1 MRKFLKKLHLWIGL
15 IFCLPL
21 ILMGL
26 TGSILIFER
35 ESEKFFTPKYSLQTV
50 GEKHLASEIIEA
62 ASNALPKGFKPN
74 MYKASQDNKPA
85 SVRFFSQDK
94 KITEILVDPISLQ
107 ILEEKNHSNNIFKT
121 IEQLHT
127 NLLLKDYGGRSII
140 GCFGIA
146 LLLLSLSG
154 IIIWFPKAKST
165 SSILSSLSFR
175 LPSLSL
181 RKSSLPFPLSSLS
194 FPRRRESSAAKK
206 LDSRLRG
213 NDKEGKRN
221 DGEGKR
227 NGKEGKRNDSI
238 SKNFKSGLFIQK
250 GLRGYTFHKNLHKVV
265 GFWSFIFLLIMSFSA
280 IYLAFPKKINGAI
293 SATFSARDFTKN
305 ITIENSEEKS
315 LKNIDE
321 LIEIAKNEMPNGNL
335 LSIILSPK
343 PTQPYKINFFSS
355 RTYQIGQPYATIFI
369 NQFSSEILE
378 ARNPEKYQAAE
389 KFISWQKPLHTAQG
403 LGAIW
408 YIPIFFIGLL
418 PAIFAITGCTM
429 WLKKRRK

>member
-1 MRKFLKKLHLWIGL
+1 MMRKFLKKLHLWIGL

-21 ILMGL
+21 ILMGI
-26 TGSILIFER
+26 TGSILILER

-62 ASNALPKGFKPN
+62 ASNALPQGSKPN
-74 MYKASQDNKPA
+74 MYKAAQDQKPA
-85 SVRFFSQDK
+85 SVRFSSLNK
-94 KITEILVDPISLQ
+94 KITEILIDPISLQ
-107 ILEEKNHSNNIFKT
+107 VLEEKNYSNDIFKT

-154 IIIWFPKAKST
+154 IIIWFPKVRK
-165 SSILSSLSFR
+165 F
-175 LPSLSL
+175 
-181 RKSSLPFPLSSLS
+181 KSSLFLQ
-194 FPRRRESSAAKK
+194 
-206 LDSRLRG
+206 
-213 NDKEGKRN
+213 
-221 DGEGKR
+221 
-227 NGKEGKRNDSI
+227 
-238 SKNFKSGLFIQK
+238 KNLQ
-250 GLRGYTFHKNLHKVV
+250 GYTFHKNLHKVV
-265 GFWSFIFLLIMSFSA
+265 GFWSFIFLLIMSFA
-280 IYLAFPKKINGAI
+280 GIYLAFPKQINGAI

-315 LKNIDE
+315 LKNVDE

-343 PTQPYKINFFSS
+343 PTQPYKINFSSS
-355 RTYQIGQPYATIFI
+355 RNYQIGQPYATIFI
-369 NQFSSEILE
+369 NQFSGEILE
-378 ARNPEKYQAAE
+378 VKNPEKYQAVE
-389 KFISWQKPLHTAQG
+389 TFISWQKPLHTAQG

-418 PAIFAITGCTM
+418 PVIFAITGCTM
-429 WLKKRRK
+429 CLKKRRK